1 MTFKESSVVRDDQG
15 QFAEKPSGNA
25 SFLAKL
31 SAKVGATDDK
41 ATAKAK
47 LAEAAKV
54 AKKAAPKKTATK
66 VTGPATLP
74 RKRTPAKA
82 PAAPREIDAKQA
94 AALQRRMLKDEPWTP
109 AQRAAL
115 RTYTG
120 DDYVK
125 MNAALR
131 KGGGTAKTKA
141 NVDNARQAM
150 RETPEGV
157 VAHRGMGSG
166 TAFGFVR
173 NKSVTR
179 EMIEALVGR
188 SFHDP
193 GFTSA
198 AIRGSGYGFRQR
210 IRARISV
217 PAGTRG
223 AFVEGVTKNAGEDE
237 MVLDAGTHYRITG
250 FDESNGQYT
259 LHMEVTA
266 QDD

>member
-1 MTFKESSVVRDDQG
+1 MAFDESKVKRDDQG
-15 QFAEKPSGNA
+15 QFAEKAGGNA
-25 SFLAKL
+25 AFLAKF
-31 SAKVGATDDK
+31 SKKIGATDDP

-47 LAEAAKV
+47 LAAAT
-54 AKKAAPKKTATK
+54 KKTAPMK
-66 VTGPATLP
+66 VAGPPTLP
-74 RKRTPAKA
+74 RKRTPAKKTA
-82 PAAPREIDAKQA
+82 PAKVREFKTIDATRA
-94 AALQRRMLKDEPWTP
+94 AALQQRMLKDEPWTP

-125 MNAALR
+125 INAALR

-141 NVDNARQAM
+141 TAGDARQGM
-150 RETPEGV
+150 REVPEDV
-157 VAHRGMGSG
+157 MVYRGMGSG

-173 NKSVTR
+173 NKPVTPA
-179 EMIEALVGR
+179 MIETLVGR

-193 GFTSA
+193 GFGST
-198 AIRGSGYGFRQR
+198 AIREGGYGFRQR

-223 AFVEGVTKNAGEDE
+223 AFVEGITKNAGEDE
-237 MVLDAGTHYRITG
+237 FVLDASTHYRITG
-250 FDESNGQYT
+250 YEVTGEGQYT
-259 LHMEVTA
+259 LNMEVVS